1 MLHSGASTGN
11 FASFCRSSPALP
23 YLSLCHLNTMEN
35 YPVIIYLLLVLFCGF
50 ITASKQSSFDIEIS
64 YGGEVYSPTEIP
76 SETSIIVSEE
86 VENLLGELELQLLSS
101 DLRRLGRFM
110 RIACNGIGAAG
121 HKYTKLQIE
130 IQRLGYNITDL
141 VFKTS
146 WTLNSFKARSKD
158 VLRKIKAAYLF
169 LLDGHEEIAV
179 QMLSSLVEV
188 AKTMQGVALELHGEF
203 IATKEKVIATVE
215 HTPLTRGEQGKRLR
229 KLALER
235 VDMEQTMT
243 EQERLAKEAQV
254 RERRAKKERLRLQ
267 MLEDDAVRELTS
279 GNRYARSFANYVS
292 KFLGYGDIFTDNYE
306 NVAELFHKW
315 KLEQHELEVKD
326 RELCY
331 DALNR
336 LKKVA
341 SRIANIDSVFESEE
355 NIAGAVVEALH
366 ESVGALK
373 NLAVI
378 MIKAADF
385 WKHLEE
391 RYATSASL
399 RTPTLPAEYSTDK
412 HLALWTSNP
421 VKEDM
426 VRESARWV
434 ALQCV
439 CKDLIEQMK
448 QMKEELFIY
457 LQEDPTKEESQ
468 LIIGQ
473 MANEFYADVVQE
485 QNSISK
491 SLINKRNEMDKLK
504 KLLEV
509 KHSHQEL

>member
-1 MLHSGASTGN
+1 
-11 FASFCRSSPALP
+11 
-23 YLSLCHLNTMEN
+23 MEN

-121 HKYTKLQIE
+121 HKYTELQIE
-130 IQRLGYNITDL
+130 IQRLVYNITDL

-158 VLRKIKAAYLF
+158 VLRKIKAAYSF

-215 HTPLTRGEQGKRLR
+215 HTQLTRGEQGKRLR

-254 RERRAKKERLRLQ
+254 RERRAKKERLRIQ

-292 KFLGYGDIFTDNYE
+292 KFLGYGDIFKDNYE

-326 RELCY
+326 RELRY

-448 QMKEELFIY
+448 QTKEELFIY
-457 LQEDPTKEESQ
+457 LQENPTKEESQ

-504 KLLEV
+504 KILEV